1 LEEEITFQI
10 WDFIV
15 QSPNKFA
22 ARVNSMLTLLIFMEK
37 TDFNPIIPMNSFVS
51 ALKENYVK
59 FDLSNNAKK
68 VADLMTESLG
78 QFYEK

>member
-1 LEEEITFQI
+1 
-10 WDFIV
+10 
-15 QSPNKFA
+15 
-22 ARVNSMLTLLIFMEK
+22 MEK